1 MRKMILL
8 LSILIPMLLSAQE
21 EFAPIGAKWYV
32 NAFID
37 ELGAGGYL
45 EDYFLLES
53 KGDTAIGEITY
64 RQVGDY
70 LFYQDG
76 DQVYYL
82 LNDSL
87 RLIYDFDVEAGD
99 TVDFDMLRC
108 FDEFEGEWYPI
119 TFRVAE
125 VTQEEV
131 QGISLKKVRCE
142 YIDEEYYY
150 GGQDYIY
157 MERLGS
163 QRVLVED
170 FVECDLIG
178 TAFEEWLRCY
188 EDEDMLYKT
197 PRFLFHEGEDC
208 DYRYITN
215 TEENSEL
222 TGLSLF
228 PNPTTNHW
236 TLEWNYP
243 DKARLQ
249 ITDLQGRLLHEQEV
263 QPGQQK
269 ISAQGLP
276 PGVYLL
282 QIRSEVASGSVKM
295 VKW

>member
-1 MRKMILL
+1 MKHSFLL
-8 LSILIPMLLSAQE
+8 LLFLPLLSSAQE
-21 EFAPIGAKWYV
+21 EFAPIGANWYV
-32 NAFID
+32 NAAID

-45 EDYFLLES
+45 EDYYLLES
-53 KGDTAIGEITY
+53 KGDTTIGARTY
-64 RQVGDY
+64 RQVGDH

-76 DQVYYL
+76 EQVYYL

-87 RLIYDFDVEAGD
+87 RLIYDFEVEVGD

-108 FDEFEGEWYPI
+108 FGEFEDEWYPI

-131 QGISLKKVRCE
+131 QGVSLKKVRCE

-163 QRVLVED
+163 QRVLIED
-170 FVECDLIG
+170 FIECDLIG

-188 EDEDMLYKT
+188 EDEDLLYKT
-197 PRFLFHEGEDC
+197 PAFLFYEEENC

-215 TEENSEL
+215 TKEATKL
-222 TGLSLF
+222 TKLSVF

-236 TLEWNYP
+236 ILEWNYP
-243 DKARLQ
+243 EKAHLQ

-263 QPGQQK
+263 EPGRQE
-269 ISAQGLP
+269 ISAEGLP

-282 QIRSEVASGSVKM
+282 QIRSEVASGSVKV